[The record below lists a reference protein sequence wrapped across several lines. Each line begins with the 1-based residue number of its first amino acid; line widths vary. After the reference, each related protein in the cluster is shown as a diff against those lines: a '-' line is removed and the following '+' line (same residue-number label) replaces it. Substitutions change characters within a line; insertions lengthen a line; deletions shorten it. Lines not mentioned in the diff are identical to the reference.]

1 MSPRHR
7 LPFAA
12 IALLVST
19 LRAAAALSQPA
30 PSPAPAGTPPT
41 PAAATPAAATPA
53 AATPPS
59 VAVLAAPPIITAPL
73 VCSHGALR
81 SLVMSDLWSRLPT
94 VCARVQ
100 AIEPLRFEPPP
111 GVDRAT
117 QDGLLALCAEGRS
130 ARFVCGLDA
139 YRRDLLITRFDAHVT
154 AVTQRAETARRLCP
168 EVEFAAAFAESAP
181 EPIRVDVRAALTDTA
196 AFCNVVDGFVPT
208 AAQLAL
214 VRRAREVAVAARGR
228 NLTPD
233 APGVSSLWAGAA
245 PPRGAPPPLGGASE
259 RGGGHGAQSGSAEA
273 ARAESD
279 AERSALP
286 GAAGLVEVALRGI
299 ANLLVSRA
307 QAEVEGFMLD
317 QLRDIIC
324 SGDARPWFEHTC
336 AYLVAPDAVLRITAG
351 SALRTAFQADVVGFP
366 RQIASRAPREGE
378 TRTLTGRLWFQL
390 LAAATESRTLTDLGD
405 RFSQVGSDFTCTG
418 REPELCQQAKVAVE
432 GSGLLMA
439 YALNRADL
447 ETLSPTMFHA
457 MVETVYARPL
467 SIDALGPVEALRPSL
482 VELRNTL
489 SFAQTPR
496 LSNTARIP
504 RVGALLTAMGVVFE
518 RGVEVAF
525 FDRRG
530 GDRVTLHEGV
540 PAMYAAVMRGE
551 LTEIA
556 VHAQRA
562 LVVVLPIVGLSPDV
576 TRGMVLAAEIAQA
589 RTPEQIRVALE
600 SVVTPPGAWRLKRRR
615 PMLSITGLVGV
626 AGGGEIILASGVS
639 GGAMVPSV
647 GLVGALGLDVSFP
660 ARSSTLGF
668 YVSVI
673 DLGALLSLPLGDAN
687 VRLRG
692 SDGVERSATLDVT
705 SRISPEQV
713 LSPGIFFRWGIGRSP
728 FVFAAGAS
736 MVPFGRHVQEARA
749 SANAGD
755 AVFSADASVFRLSA
769 MLAVDLTLFPF

>member
-1 MSPRHR
+1 VSPRHR
-7 LPFAA
+7 LPLTA
-12 IALLVST
+12 IALLAST
-19 LRAAAALSQPA
+19 LRAAVALSQPA
-30 PSPAPAGTPPT
+30 P
-41 PAAATPAAATPA
+41 A
-53 AATPPS
+53 AATPPA
-59 VAVLAAPPIITAPL
+59 VAVVAAPPIITAPL

-81 SLVMSDLWSRLPT
+81 SLVLSDVWSRLPA

-100 AIEPLRFEPPP
+100 AIEPLRFEPAP

-117 QDGLLALCAEGRS
+117 HQGLLALCAEGRS

-233 APGVSSLWAGAA
+233 APGVSSLWAAAA
-245 PPRGAPPPLGGASE
+245 PTPGAPQAIGGSD
-259 RGGGHGAQSGSAEA
+259 RGGGHGAQSGSAE

-351 SALRTAFQADVVGFP
+351 SALRTGFQADVVAFP

-378 TRTLTGRLWFQL
+378 ARTLTGRLWFQL

-457 MVETVYARPL
+457 MLETVYARPL
-467 SIDALGPVEALRPSL
+467 SIDAMGPVEALRPSL

-496 LSNTARIP
+496 LSNNARIP

-626 AGGGEIILASGVS
+626 AGGAEIILASGVS
-639 GGAMVPSV
+639 GSAMVPSV

-692 SDGVERSATLDVT
+692 SDGVERAATLDVT

-749 SANAGD
+749 SANASE
-755 AVFSADASVFRLSA
+755 AVYSADASVFRLSA

>member
-1 MSPRHR
+1 MSTHSPR
-7 LPFAA
+7 LP
-12 IALLVST
+12 IGPTALLAS
-19 LRAAAALSQPA
+19 LLYAATALSQPA
-30 PSPAPAGTPPT
+30 PPATPPAT
-41 PAAATPAAATPA
+41 PPAATPAPA
-53 AATPPS
+53 VS
-59 VAVLAAPPIITAPL
+59 VLPAPPIITAPL
-73 VCSHGALR
+73 TCSHGALR
-81 SLVMSDLWSRLPT
+81 SLVMSDLWSRLPA

-100 AIEPLRFEPPP
+100 AIEPLRFEPAP

-117 QDGLLALCAEGRS
+117 HAGLLALCAEGRS

-139 YRRDLLITRFDAHVT
+139 YRRDLLIARFDAHVT

-168 EVEFAAAFAESAP
+168 EVELAAAFAESAP
-181 EPIRVDVRAALTDTA
+181 EPVRAEVRAALTDTA

-233 APGVSSLWAGAA
+233 ASGVTALWTASG
-245 PPRGAPPPLGGASE
+245 PLPGAPPPIGGAD
-259 RGGGHGAQSGSAEA
+259 RGEGHGAQSGGAESA
-273 ARAESD
+273 AESD
-279 AERSALP
+279 RSGTALP

-324 SGDARPWFEHTC
+324 TGDARPWFEHTC

-366 RQIASRAPREGE
+366 RQVASRTPREGE
-378 TRTLTGRLWFQL
+378 ARTLTGRLWFQL
-390 LAAATESRTLTDLGD
+390 LAAATESRVLIDLGD

-418 REPELCQQAKVAVE
+418 REPELCQQAKLAVE

-439 YALNRADL
+439 YAMNRADL
-447 ETLSPTMFHA
+447 ETMSPTMFHA
-457 MVETVYARPL
+457 MLETVYARSL
-467 SIDALGPVEALRPSL
+467 SVDAMGPVEALRPSL
-482 VELRNTL
+482 LELRNTL

-496 LSNTARIP
+496 LSNNARIP
-504 RVGALLTAMGVVFE
+504 RVGALLTAMGVAFD

-530 GDRVTLHEGV
+530 GERVRLHEGI

-556 VHAQRA
+556 VLSQRA
-562 LVVVLPIVGLSPDV
+562 LVVVLPVAGLSPDV

-639 GGAMVPSV
+639 GGGMVPSV

-673 DLGALLSLPLGDAN
+673 DLGSLLSLPLGDAS

-692 SDGVERSATLDVT
+692 ADGVERSATLDVT

-736 MVPFGRHVQEARA
+736 MVPFGRRVQETRA
-749 SANAGD
+749 AANAGE
-755 AVFSADASVFRLSA
+755 AAFSADASVFRLSA